1 MNLITLPQTLFVFY
15 GALVLTCGVGL
26 GVVVGRNWKRRGADS
41 EPGPPEVLLRRVA
54 DLEHELDRATG
65 ELQRAL
71 DDRDFIRELR
81 PPRTRDAAA

>member
-1 MNLITLPQTLFVFY
+1 MNLITLPQALFVFY

-26 GVVVGRNWKRRGADS
+26 GVVVGRNWKRRRAYS
-41 EPGPPEVLLRRVA
+41 EPEPPEVLLRRVA
-54 DLEHELDRATG
+54 DLERELDRATD

-71 DDRDFIRELR
+71 NDHDFIRELR